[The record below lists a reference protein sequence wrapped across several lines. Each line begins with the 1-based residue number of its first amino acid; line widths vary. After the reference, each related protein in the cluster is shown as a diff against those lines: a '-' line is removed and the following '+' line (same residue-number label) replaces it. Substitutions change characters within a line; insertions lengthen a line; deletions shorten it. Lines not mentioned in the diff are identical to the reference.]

1 MDSQKPIAVLK
12 AAAPGSQTEDSSY
25 TSGSS
30 TISEMSGH
38 EVLAEVQVVDVD
50 ILSVHLEQETSTK
63 KQQATSPLGT
73 LRLDQCKLYGREEHI
88 ASVQDGLFRVKQ
100 KRLNQKLNATL
111 EFVLI
116 SGPSGSGKTAVA
128 TSIQQD
134 VEQSPSGVYLQ
145 GKFDLAVQKEPYTAF
160 ATALQDL
167 CCQASDVLG
176 KEAFGQ
182 FQDEIMKNL
191 DALELHLL
199 HGIIPS
205 MSHIAPLSMEESTEF
220 FDSIKS
226 EDQQNRLHYGFLKFI
241 RVASAAF
248 CPLVIFLDDLQR
260 ADVSSLELI
269 KVLISDQV
277 HTNLMII
284 GTYRSNEVNAN
295 LSTMIQDLRTQ
306 SNRKSSTEQFS
317 TEQFQLPGRGS
328 KERFSTDKFQLPV
341 RGSKERFPTE
351 KFQLPG
357 RGSKERFSTEKF
369 LLPVE
374 GSRRQLLLPKR
385 SSTSTL
391 MVSSEEILATSN
403 FLTLTELSL
412 GNLTVKDVRQITM
425 DLLSLTDESIA
436 TPLAQILQRRTL
448 GNPNFLKTLINVLHD
463 DNLLSFNVGTMQW
476 TWDLDEIEKSSFATD
491 NVVDLTRGAIQRNA
505 SEEMK
510 QLLLCVA
517 CLGNICEEKYIGL
530 VWQKSSAG
538 DTSES
543 LLQQLLKQAV
553 KQMFLEQIGTSQFRY
568 CHDAVKEA
576 VISLIPQDEF
586 DALRQRIG
594 GILFEELTEEELEA
608 MLFLVADLLH
618 NSDRMDSKLSQL
630 LLRAAEKAKGVSAFS
645 SASFYASYGIKR
657 MQNMCQGDGHLGVK
671 LHSIAAEAERCLGN
685 LTQAKL
691 LCEAIIGQNC
701 VPNIEKMQAHKI
713 LIDMLWNEEED
724 FEISLNYSLDCMGE
738 TIDCHFPRGKAGQA
752 LGALRAIKYMKMEK
766 SIPSVKEI
774 NALPQMTDTSRL
786 FGMELMSMATYSAF
800 FAGKPTL
807 MLMLLTRRIQWSFQY
822 GFHASMAPAYAT
834 MASAFMHALGDWER
848 GRKMAKVA
856 VQIVERAKELGV
868 AGNSEQ
874 EVLYRLHFL
883 VNPWTQPARSLSNQL
898 IDGYKTCMLHGDVQ
912 CAFNV
917 IGVYIFNHLLS
928 GKELNDLEANVQSYK
943 PQMAA
948 LKYDKFGFFIGL
960 VGQAALNLMGRT
972 EHTTMIDGIDEN
984 LNRQLWHQAQFVKR
998 FLFAHFG
1005 EYKAGAQNS
1014 IKVGNEWLKSYPG
1027 VYFGYDAFHQAI
1039 CLYGEARQIAQKQGN
1054 SCAPT
1059 LSTSQL
1065 PLYRKHAYKNHALID
1080 SWVKK
1085 GGPNHV
1091 HHLSI
1096 LDAERAALLSCT
1108 QMSHD
1113 ACNLYEKAVLDS
1125 IDGGFVNHAALTE
1138 ERFADYLWGVD
1149 ARAEGIHHLEN
1160 AIKLF
1165 SEWGALKKVEQL
1177 RERHAIW
1184 KVNDS
1189 LAKSQKDIMVRQ
1201 RRQSLRSNH

>member
-1 MDSQKPIAVLK
+1 MFQSTTVAPKGLQQMSSHTDDTTESESMDFSQAFSQTSRHGNNSTSELK
-12 AAAPGSQTEDSSY
+12 ADVKSI
-25 TSGSS
+25 S
-30 TISEMSGH
+30 THSER
-38 EVLAEVQVVDVD
+38 
-50 ILSVHLEQETSTK
+50 ETSAQLHQTN
-63 KQQATSPLGT
+63 SLPGT
-73 LRLDQCKLYGREEHI
+73 LRFDQCKLYGRDEHI
-88 ASVQDGLFRVKQ
+88 AKLYNALFQVNERD
-100 KRLNQKLNATL
+100 NSTI

-134 VEQSPSGVYLQ
+134 VERSPSGVYLQ
-145 GKFDLAVQKEPYTAF
+145 GKFDLSVQKEPYTAF
-160 ATALQDL
+160 ATALGDL
-167 CCQASDVLG
+167 CCRASDILG
-176 KEAFGQ
+176 RAAFER
-182 FQDEIMKNL
+182 FQEETIKNL
-191 DALELHLL
+191 DSLELHLL

-205 MSHIAPLSMEESTEF
+205 MGLIAPEKEF
-220 FDSIKS
+220 RADFRSSIKMG
-226 EDQQNRLHYGFLKFI
+226 DQKNRLHYGFLKFI

-248 CPLVIFLDDLQR
+248 CPLVFFLDDLQW
-260 ADVSSLELI
+260 ADLSSLDLLQ
-269 KVLISDQV
+269 VLISYQEN
-277 HTNLMII
+277 TNLMVI
-284 GTYRSNEVNAN
+284 GTYRSNEVNPD
-295 LSTMIQDLRTQ
+295 LSKMIEDLRLEQQDKKAPQQLSSQGFNRQ
-306 SNRKSSTEQFS
+306 SFLSKK
-317 TEQFQLPGRGS
+317 GS
-328 KERFSTDKFQLPV
+328 M
-341 RGSKERFPTE
+341 
-351 KFQLPG
+351 
-357 RGSKERFSTEKF
+357 
-369 LLPVE
+369 
-374 GSRRQLLLPKR
+374 
-385 SSTSTL
+385 STL
-391 MVSSEEILATSN
+391 LSPSEELGTN
-403 FLTLTELSL
+403 VTLTELSL
-412 GNLTVKDVRQITM
+412 GNLTAKEVKCITM
-425 DLLSLTDESIA
+425 DVLSLTDEA
-436 TPLAQILQRRTL
+436 VAAPLAQILQQRTH
-448 GNPNFLKTLINVLHD
+448 GNPNFLRTLITVLYD
-463 DNLLSFNVGTMQW
+463 DSLLSFNVETMKW
-476 TWDLDEIEKSSFATD
+476 SWDLDEVEKNSFAY
-491 NVVDLTRGAIQRNA
+491 NVVDLGRRAIQRNA
-505 SEEMK
+505 SKEMHH
-510 QLLLCVA
+510 LLLCVA
-517 CLGNICEEKYIGL
+517 CLGTICKEKYIRL
-530 VWQKSSAG
+530 VWKMSSTG

-543 LLQQLLKQAV
+543 LLQKLLNQAV
-553 KQMFLEQIGTSQFRY
+553 KQLFLEQIGSAQFRFT
-568 CHDAVKEA
+568 HDAVKEA
-576 VISLIPQDEF
+576 VISLISPKLF
-586 DALRQRIG
+586 NVLRQKIG
-594 GILFEELTEEELEA
+594 GILFKALTEEELEA

-618 NSDRMDSKLSQL
+618 NSDWPDSNLSQL
-630 LLRAAEKAKGVSAFS
+630 LLRAAKKAKGVSAFS
-645 SASFYASYGIKR
+645 SASFYALNGIKR
-657 MQNMCQGDGHLGVK
+657 LQNMWQGEENVQLAVQ
-671 LHSIAAEAERCLGN
+671 LHSIAAEAEHSLGN
-685 LTQAKL
+685 LAQAKR
-691 LCEAIIGQNC
+691 LCEAIIGNSS
-701 VPNIEKMQAHKI
+701 VPNIQKMQAHKI
-713 LIDMLWNEEED
+713 LIELLWNEEED
-724 FEISLNYSLDCMGE
+724 FEVSLNYSLDCLGE
-738 TIDCHFPRGKAGQA
+738 SIGCNFPRGKAGQTV
-752 LGALRAIKYMKMEK
+752 GALRCINYMKMKK
-766 SIPSVKEI
+766 SIPSVAEI
-774 NALPQMTDTSRL
+774 KALPQMTDPTRL
-786 FGMELMSMATYSAF
+786 FGMELMGEATYSAF

-807 MLMLLTRRIQWSFQY
+807 MLMILARRIQWSFQY